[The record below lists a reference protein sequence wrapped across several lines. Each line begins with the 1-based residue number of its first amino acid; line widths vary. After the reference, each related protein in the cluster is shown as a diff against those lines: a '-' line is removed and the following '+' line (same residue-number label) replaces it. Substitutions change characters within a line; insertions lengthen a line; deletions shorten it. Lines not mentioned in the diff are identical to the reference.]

1 MKTISSKWTFFMK
14 TIFPIVWFGFLAV
27 FVIVLIGTNTITL
40 HFMLWVMP
48 LLLAAL
54 GFILMKVLIWG
65 GMDEVIDCGD
75 YLIVKYRGQ
84 EDKIPL
90 SNIININ
97 WTTYQNPPS
106 ISLRLK
112 NASKFGQ
119 TISFFPITR
128 FGMNRLKTHPIAEE
142 LITRVD
148 AARNKHSG
156 IK

>member
-1 MKTISSKWTFFMK
+1 
-14 TIFPIVWFGFLAV
+14 
-27 FVIVLIGTNTITL
+27 
-40 HFMLWVMP
+40 MLWVIP

-65 GMDEVIDCGD
+65 VMDEVIDCGD

-84 EDKIPL
+84 EDRIPL

-106 ISLRLK
+106 ITLRLR

-119 TISFFPITR
+119 TISFFPVAYFHINR
-128 FGMNRLKTHPIAEE
+128 FKTHPIAEE

-148 AARNKHSG
+148 AARNKH
-156 IK
+156 KY